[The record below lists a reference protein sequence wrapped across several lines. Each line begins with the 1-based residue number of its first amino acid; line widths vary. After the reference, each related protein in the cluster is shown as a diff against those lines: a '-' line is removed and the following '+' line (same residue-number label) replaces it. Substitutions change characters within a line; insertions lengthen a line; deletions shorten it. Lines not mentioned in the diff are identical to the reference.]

1 MRFLLLWLAFV
12 CVMSSCTVQK
22 RLYRPG
28 LTFFKPGKL
37 VKGGEKISAI
47 ESRVQFVSCKIEDR
61 RETLKQVKS
70 IDVIRD
76 GQSPT
81 PANHSTIVASTKVKL
96 APTRLLL
103 TLRPVSSLV
112 SVGPNSVPKAGFR
125 TFIYS
130 LVLFGGALYCFFN
143 LTGFVYVTAGLLIM
157 AFVFC
162 LVSLLTSV
170 SARKDKI
177 NNSKGWLVMSLITL
191 LLDIL
196 EIAAIAIFFIALF

>member
-1 MRFLLLWLAFV
+1 MRILLPVLLLALF
-12 CVMSSCTVQK
+12 SSCSLQK

-28 LTFFKPGKL
+28 FTFFPHGKVATKSDKNPVQVESFQLSAGKTGNINDARTIL
-37 VKGGEKISAI
+37 VK
-47 ESRVQFVSCKIEDR
+47 Q
-61 RETLKQVKS
+61 LS
-70 IDVIRD
+70 IDTEFSGNARRNTYTNFQRSV
-76 GQSPT
+76 PVL
-81 PANHSTIVASTKVKL
+81 PATTTFNKSE
-96 APTRLLL
+96 APYMM
-103 TLRPVSSLV
+103 
-112 SVGPNSVPKAGFR
+112 VGSNSVPKAGFR

-130 LVLFGGALYCFFN
+130 LVLFSGALYCFFN
-143 LTGFVYVTAGLLIM
+143 LTGLVYVTAGLLIM